1 MKELSEKKEEKI
13 KLDDKIKY
21 FEFKPQLVDG
31 DKEFG
36 LTNTPEKKKEKI
48 MKE

>member
-1 MKELSEKKEEKI
+1 MRKLSENKIEKI

-21 FEFKPQLVDG
+21 FEFKTQLVYV

-36 LTNTPEKKKEKI
+36 LTNTPEKKKENI